1 MKDYNTC
8 INLEM
13 VDNIVAYANN
23 NDFEVYSK
31 EGTLN
36 DFFIIPSNK
45 KIKIGNARGRNF
57 IILFY
62 KFRNSYSNDIY
73 LKMTDSLETAIK
85 YAKDF
90 ACDDFLEEY
99 DD

>member
-1 MKDYNTC
+1 MRDYNTA
-8 INLEM
+8 INLET
-13 VDNIVAYANN
+13 VNNIVAYANKN
-23 NDFEVYSK
+23 GFEVYSK
-31 EGTLN
+31 EGALN

-45 KIKIGNARGRNF
+45 KIKMGNARGRNF

-62 KFRNSYSNDIY
+62 KFRNPYSNYLY

-90 ACDDFLEEY
+90 DCDDFLRDY
-99 DD
+99 KR